1 MGTIS
6 LGLVLEVY
14 IVFIGL
20 YFLVSVYAYIFWL
33 AFGQL
38 KKQTPSQFLCTC
50 SVKDEN
56 NLNWLEVLGILKPF
70 SSVFLPPVFA
80 CKTAALMCC

>member
-38 KKQTPSQFLCTC
+38 KKQTHSQFLCTC

-70 SSVFLPPVFA
+70 SGIVLTPVFA
-80 CKTAALMCC
+80 CKTAALMC